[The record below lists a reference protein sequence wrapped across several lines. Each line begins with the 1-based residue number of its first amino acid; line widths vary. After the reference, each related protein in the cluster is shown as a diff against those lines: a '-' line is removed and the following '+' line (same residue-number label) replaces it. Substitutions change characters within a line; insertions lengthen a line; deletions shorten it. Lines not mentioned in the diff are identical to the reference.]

1 LIKLI
6 AFDLDNVLIDGE
18 AIDEIA
24 KLAGVESEISEIT
37 RKAME
42 GELDFETAL
51 KQRVTLL
58 KGTSVEDIRNTVQ
71 EIPLMEG
78 AEETIA
84 ELKNKGYK
92 IATITGSFEIIAQR
106 MKDTLNLDY
115 AFSNCLEEEEGLLTG
130 KVSGPLVKGSKAEV
144 LNQIIDIEKI
154 SPEECAAVGDG
165 ANDISMLKEAGI
177 GIAFN
182 AKPVLK
188 QNADIIVEKKDLRE
202 LLNVLDEKPVEK
214 SIEEKPVETPV
225 EEKTA
230 GNPVETPT
238 EESVEEINLDSKKS
252 FNELLDE
259 KRDFEK
265 KLREITVVRDN
276 LNEEAKVH
284 REERDKLNSQIREN
298 LDKALKYRDERDTIN
313 KDVQKYKKLRDE
325 VHQEYKKIEWASG
338 RRDIVK
344 IQDEIK
350 RLEKTIE
357 TRVLDIRKENE
368 LVNKVTDLRKK
379 LHTLQEDEETREE
392 ALELK
397 EKSESYHAKVVE
409 LSDSAQETH
418 EKMLEYFRK
427 IDEIR
432 SQADE
437 AHQKFIKT
445 RDTANEEHEKVKS
458 ALGDIRRLNKGL
470 DRVKAKERNR
480 ESEIVRKQNKEE
492 KEKAQDIYQK
502 FLEGKKLSTEEL
514 LLLQKHNIV

>member
-1 LIKLI
+1 MIKLI

-24 KLAGVESEISEIT
+24 KLAGTESEVSEIT
-37 RKAME
+37 QQAME
-42 GELDFETAL
+42 GKLDFETAL
-51 KQRVTLL
+51 KQRVALL
-58 KGTSVEDIRNTVQ
+58 KGTSVEDINKVVQ
-71 EIPLMEG
+71 EIPVMEG

-84 ELKNKGYK
+84 ELKKRGYK
-92 IATITGSFEIIAQR
+92 IATISGSFQNIAQR
-106 MKDTLNLDY
+106 LKDLLDLDY
-115 AFSNCLEEEEGLLTG
+115 AFSNTLEEDEGLLTG
-130 KVSGPLVKGSKAEV
+130 EVSGPLVVDSKADV
-144 LNQIIDIEKI
+144 LAKIIDIEKI
-154 SPEECAAVGDG
+154 SSEECAAVGDG
-165 ANDISMLKEAGI
+165 ANDISMLKKAGI
-177 GIAFN
+177 GVAFN

-188 QNADIIVEKKDLRE
+188 ESADIIVEKKDLRE
-202 LLNVLDEKPVEK
+202 LLKVFDEKPVE
-214 SIEEKPVETPV
+214 E
-225 EEKTA
+225 
-230 GNPVETPT
+230 NL
-238 EESVEEINLDSKKS
+238 EEITLDSKKS

-265 KLREITVVRDN
+265 RLREITLVRDN

-284 REERDKLNSQIREN
+284 RVERDKLNSEIREN
-298 LDKALKYRDERDTIN
+298 LDKALKYRDERDKIN

-325 VHQEYKKIEWASG
+325 VHQEYKKMEWASG
-338 RRDIVK
+338 RREIVK

-368 LVNKVTDLRKK
+368 LVNKVTDLRKN
-379 LHTLQEDEETREE
+379 LQSLQEDEETREE

-409 LSDSAQETH
+409 LSDRAQETH

-427 IDEIR
+427 IDDIR

-445 RDTANEEHEKVKS
+445 RDTANQEHEKVKS
-458 ALGDIRRLNKGL
+458 TLGDIRRLNKGL

-480 ESEIVRKQNKEE
+480 ETEIVRQQNKEE
-492 KEKAQDIYQK
+492 KERAEEIYRK
-502 FLEGKKLSTEEL
+502 FREGKKLSTEEL

>member
-24 KLAGVESEISEIT
+24 KLTGTESEVSEIT
-37 RKAME
+37 QQAME
-42 GELDFETAL
+42 GKLDFEAAL
-51 KQRVTLL
+51 RQRVALL
-58 KGTSVEDIRNTVQ
+58 KGTSVEEINKVVQ
-71 EIPLMEG
+71 EIPVMEG

-84 ELKNKGYK
+84 ELKNRGYK
-92 IATITGSFEIIAQR
+92 IATISGSFENITLR
-106 MKDTLNLDY
+106 LKDLLDLDY
-115 AFSNCLEEEEGLLTG
+115 AFSNTLEENEGLLTG
-130 KVSGPLVKGSKAEV
+130 EVSGPLVVGSKADI
-144 LNQIIDIEKI
+144 LAKIIDIEKI
-154 SPEECAAVGDG
+154 SSEECAAVGDG
-165 ANDISMLKEAGI
+165 ANDISMLEKAGM
-177 GIAFN
+177 GVAFN

-188 QNADIIVEKKDLRE
+188 EIADIIVEKKDLRE
-202 LLNVLDEKPVEK
+202 LLNVF
-214 SIEEKPVETPV
+214 EEKPM
-225 EEKTA
+225 EE
-230 GNPVETPT
+230 NL
-238 EESVEEINLDSKKS
+238 EEITLDSKKS

-265 KLREITVVRDN
+265 RLREITTVRDN

-298 LDKALKYRDERDTIN
+298 LDKALKYRDERDQIN

-325 VHQEYKKIEWASG
+325 VHQEYKKMEWASG
-338 RRDIVK
+338 RREIVK

-368 LVNKVTDLRKK
+368 LVNKVTDLRKS
-379 LHTLQEDEETREE
+379 LQSLQEDEETREE

-409 LSDSAQETH
+409 LSDQAQETH

-445 RDTANEEHEKVKS
+445 RDTANQEHERVKS
-458 ALGDIRRLNKGL
+458 TLGDIRRLNKGL

-480 ESEIVRKQNKEE
+480 ETEIVRQQNKEE
-492 KEKAQDIYQK
+492 KERAEDIYRK
-502 FLEGKKLSTEEL
+502 FREGKKLSTEEL

>member
-1 LIKLI
+1 MSSNELIGDVLIKLI

-24 KLAGVESEISEIT
+24 KLAGAESEVSEIT
-37 RKAME
+37 QQAME
-42 GELDFETAL
+42 GKLDFETAL
-51 KQRVTLL
+51 KQRVALL
-58 KGTSVEDIRNTVQ
+58 KGTSVEEINKVVQ
-71 EIPLMEG
+71 EIPIMEG

-84 ELKNKGYK
+84 ELKNRGYK
-92 IATITGSFEIIAQR
+92 IATISGSFENIAQR
-106 MKDTLNLDY
+106 LKDLLDLDY
-115 AFSNCLEEEEGLLTG
+115 AFANTLEEDEGLLTG
-130 KVSGPLVKGSKAEV
+130 EVSGPLVEGSKADI
-144 LNQIIDIEKI
+144 LAKIMDIEKI
-154 SPEECAAVGDG
+154 SSEECAAVGDG
-165 ANDISMLKEAGI
+165 ANDISMIEKAGV

-188 QNADIIVEKKDLRE
+188 KSADIIVEKKDLRE
-202 LLNVLDEKPVEK
+202 LLNVFDEKPVE
-214 SIEEKPVETPV
+214 
-225 EEKTA
+225 
-230 GNPVETPT
+230 GNL
-238 EESVEEINLDSKKS
+238 EITLDSKKS

-265 KLREITVVRDN
+265 RLREITTVRDN

-298 LDKALKYRDERDTIN
+298 LDKALKYRDERDKIN

-325 VHQEYKKIEWASG
+325 VHQEYKKMEWASG
-338 RRDIVK
+338 RREIVK

-368 LVNKVTDLRKK
+368 LVNKVTDLRKN
-379 LHTLQEDEETREE
+379 LQTLQEDEETREE

-445 RDTANEEHEKVKS
+445 RDTANQEHEKVKS
-458 ALGDIRRLNKGL
+458 TLGDIRRLNKGL

-480 ESEIVRKQNKEE
+480 ETEIVRQQNKEE
-492 KEKAQDIYQK
+492 KEKAEDIYRK
-502 FLEGKKLSTEEL
+502 FREGKKLSTEEL